1 MMNAYFDAMVA
12 GLEAKLAREP
22 HRPRHRR
29 LLALAMARL
38 GQRLYQG
45 REPVAW
51 CGVLAPFDLL
61 SAFGVTSCFVE
72 FVGAMLSA
80 TGGVGPLLD
89 VAGAAG
95 FTPDACGYHRAVQ
108 GALRQ
113 GTMPAPDLLVA
124 TTSPCSSGV
133 ATLEVLARQFDREL
147 FVLHIPLDEDPAS
160 VRFVTEQL
168 RTLATHVTRVTG
180 RELDEAVL
188 RQVILRG
195 NTMRELLL
203 EVYALAARKPS
214 PVRGEDL
221 KNFGIVTS
229 LLFGTDEGIAVVQ
242 AFRDELA
249 ARVERGEAGVP
260 EASAR
265 LLWLQN
271 RIQFKNDLVERIEHE
286 GAAAVVVDELNDV
299 TWPAIDPD
307 RPFEGLARRCI
318 ALPLNGRVERRIAHL
333 QDLAQRYQVDG
344 AINPCHF
351 GCRQG
356 TGARGLVTQGLR
368 DVGVPVLNLEVD
380 CVDDRNFAAGPLRTR
395 IEAFLETLGGGAT

>member
-1 MMNAYFDAMVA
+1 MQAYFDAMA
-12 GLEAKLAREP
+12 TGIEAKLAAEP
-22 HRPRHRR
+22 DRPRHRR
-29 LLALAMARL
+29 MLALAMARL
-38 GQRLYQG
+38 GQRLYGGQD
-45 REPVAW
+45 PVAW
-51 CGVLAPFDLL
+51 CGVLTPFDLL
-61 SAFGVTSCFVE
+61 SSFGVTSCFVE

-80 TGGVGPLLD
+80 TGAVGPLLD
-89 VAGAAG
+89 AASNSG

-113 GTMPAPDLLVA
+113 GAMPVPDLLVA

-133 ATLEVLARQFDREL
+133 ATLEVLAQHFGREL
-147 FVLHIPLDEDPAS
+147 FVLHIPLDDDAAS
-160 VRFVTEQL
+160 VRFVAEQL
-168 RTLATHVTRVTG
+168 RALAAHVARVTG
-180 RELDEAVL
+180 RALDEDAL

-195 NTMRELLL
+195 NTMRALLL
-203 EVYALAARKPS
+203 EVYALAARVPS

-249 ARVERGEAGVP
+249 ARVERGQAGVP
-260 EASAR
+260 RAPTR

-271 RIQFKNDLVERIEHE
+271 RIQFRNDLIERIEAE
-286 GAAAVVVDELNDV
+286 GAAVVVVDELNDV
-299 TWPAIDPD
+299 TWPALDPAQ
-307 RPFEGLARRCI
+307 PFEGLARRCI

-333 QDLAQRYQVDG
+333 QELAQRYRVDG

-356 TGARGLVTQGLR
+356 TGARGLVAEGLR
-368 DVGVPVLNLEVD
+368 EVGVPVLNLEVD

-395 IEAFLETLGGGAT
+395 IEAFLETLGSGAA